1 MRRRVIQ
8 RGFLFLV
15 LCCLIC
21 QLAPLQS
28 LRAAE
33 SSRDERLARLKRV
46 VERQGFE
53 RTEQEILRAL
63 EGDETNSEL
72 IESLVLLYVKWKRPD
87 RVMWLSNWIPSQKQA
102 WALQFTTLLARSH
115 SQQLADEFLE
125 NFLKRTKPFSW
136 KLTFLRATLLFNL
149 KRHQEVIQLL
159 TSAPE
164 SHGRKPNRHYLLAMA
179 YQGLREWKEALFHI
193 RQARTLRPEPT
204 FFFTEASFLILSG
217 DKAEAA
223 RVFQEGE
230 RHFPSSPQLLA
241 GYAKLLSDSGDYHQA
256 AALFKK
262 AIQLDENYA
271 EAYVYLARLF
281 YLVGDWDS
289 FRPTIKKA
297 LELQPTH
304 FLACY
309 YYGQLI
315 LLDRGKRAEEKAL
328 EFFKKSVESEKKF
341 AAGHIAIGRMLG
353 RQGLWREA
361 LESYQRAA
369 NLDPRNLRVY
379 YLMAQAYRALGQP
392 GEAKKSLAKA
402 GLPAQ

>member
-125 NFLKRTKPFSW
+125 NFLKRAFCK
-136 KLTFLRATLLFNL
+136 
-149 KRHQEVIQLL
+149 
-159 TSAPE
+159 
-164 SHGRKPNRHYLLAMA
+164 
-179 YQGLREWKEALFHI
+179 I
-193 RQARTLRPEPT
+193 R
-204 FFFTEASFLILSG
+204 SG
-217 DKAEAA
+217 AC
-223 RVFQEGE
+223 
-230 RHFPSSPQLLA
+230 HFA
-241 GYAKLLSDSGDYHQA
+241 G
-256 AALFKK
+256 
-262 AIQLDENYA
+262 
-271 EAYVYLARLF
+271 
-281 YLVGDWDS
+281 
-289 FRPTIKKA
+289 
-297 LELQPTH
+297 
-304 FLACY
+304 
-309 YYGQLI
+309 
-315 LLDRGKRAEEKAL
+315 
-328 EFFKKSVESEKKF
+328 
-341 AAGHIAIGRMLG
+341 
-353 RQGLWREA
+353 
-361 LESYQRAA
+361 
-369 NLDPRNLRVY
+369 
-379 YLMAQAYRALGQP
+379 
-392 GEAKKSLAKA
+392 
-402 GLPAQ
+402 